1 MIEVKTQDFQQ
12 AKGQSLFSINVP
24 ANTISSLVRE
34 FSLKDNE
41 IESFITSLLEKSI
54 MEHASAAN
62 SAVFS
67 ESETKELEEDL
78 RGLGYI

>member
-1 MIEVKTQDFQQ
+1 MIEVETQEYQD
-12 AKGQSLFSINVP
+12 AKPNKVFSVNVP
-24 ANTISSLVRE
+24 ANTINSLVRE
-34 FSLKDNE
+34 FSLNEHE
-41 IESFITSLLEKSI
+41 IESFIVYMIERSI

-62 SAVFS
+62 SRVFT